1 MVNDNM
7 RGNIGLVDMR
17 EFSKRRA
24 REKLL
29 WKVRWSRSSKEF
41 LKMEETSKMVEE
53 EDKTPKSEKS
63 HESWREP
70 KKGSF

>member
-53 EDKTPKSEKS
+53 EDKTAQK
-63 HESWREP
+63 
-70 KKGSF
+70 